1 MDETATDVP
10 TILSEPHPR
19 LTEGGSPMV
28 DQEILDGLNEIMS
41 VEYTSMI
48 QLMQHSF
55 LMQGADRYTFA
66 DLLRDHAKDTLS
78 HARELGDKIVALGGV
93 PSTQIGE
100 IRQSTDTMEMLR
112 QDLEQHQAAIAKI
125 DELVAKT
132 EERKLVALRVML
144 EDMSMEETLFVDELE
159 KALSLKKVSI
169 ESRGEGKVPR
179 VRMS

>member
-1 MDETATDVP
+1 
-10 TILSEPHPR
+10 
-19 LTEGGSPMV
+19 MV
-28 DQEILDGLNEIMS
+28 DQQILDGLNEIMS
-41 VEYTSMI
+41 TEYTSMI

-100 IRQSTDTMEMLR
+100 IRLSTDTSEMLR
-112 QDLEQHQAAIAKI
+112 QDLEQHRAAIAKI
-125 DELVAKT
+125 DEMVAKAD
-132 EERKLVALRVML
+132 ERKLVALRVLL
-144 EDMSMEETLFVDELE
+144 ENMSLEETQFLEEVE

-169 ESRGEGKVPR
+169 QQAEKGKAPR
-179 VRMS
+179 VKMA

>member
-1 MDETATDVP
+1 MA
-10 TILSEPHPR
+10 
-19 LTEGGSPMV
+19 

-41 VEYTSMI
+41 MEYTSMI

-66 DLLRDHAKDTLS
+66 EVLRDHAKDTLN

-100 IRQSTDTMEMLR
+100 IRLSTDTMEMLH
-112 QDLEQHQAAIAKI
+112 QDLDQHRQA
-125 DELVAKT
+125 VAKVD
-132 EERKLVALRVML
+132 EMVDKADARKLVALRVLL
-144 EDMSMEETLFVDELE
+144 EEMSLEETQFIEELE

-169 ESRGEGKVPR
+169 EQRGEGKVPR
-179 VRMS
+179 ARLA

>member
-1 MDETATDVP
+1 
-10 TILSEPHPR
+10 
-19 LTEGGSPMV
+19 MV

-41 VEYTSMI
+41 TEYTSMI

-100 IRQSTDTMEMLR
+100 IRLSTDTSEMLR
-112 QDLEQHQAAIAKI
+112 QDLEQHRAAIAKI
-125 DELVAKT
+125 DEMVAKAD
-132 EERKLVALRVML
+132 ERKMVALRVLL
-144 EDMSMEETLFVDELE
+144 ENMSLEETQFLEELE

-169 ESRGEGKVPR
+169 EQAEKGKAPR
-179 VRMS
+179 VKMA

>member
-1 MDETATDVP
+1 
-10 TILSEPHPR
+10 
-19 LTEGGSPMV
+19 MV

-41 VEYTSMI
+41 TEYTSMI

-78 HARELGDKIVALGGV
+78 HARELGDKIVALDGV

-100 IRQSTDTMEMLR
+100 IRLSTDTSEMLR
-112 QDLEQHQAAIAKI
+112 QDLEQHRAAIAKI
-125 DELVAKT
+125 DGMVAKAD
-132 EERKLVALRVML
+132 ERKLVALRVLL
-144 EDMSMEETLFVDELE
+144 ENMSLEETQFLEELE

-169 ESRGEGKVPR
+169 GQAEKGKAPR
-179 VRMS
+179 VKMA

>member
-1 MDETATDVP
+1 
-10 TILSEPHPR
+10 
-19 LTEGGSPMV
+19 MV
-28 DQEILDGLNEIMS
+28 DREILDGLNEMMS
-41 VEYTSMI
+41 TEYTSMI

-100 IRQSTDTMEMLR
+100 IRLSTDTSEMLR
-112 QDLEQHQAAIAKI
+112 QDLEQHRAAVAKI
-125 DELVAKT
+125 DEMVAKAD
-132 EERKLVALRVML
+132 ERKLVALRVLL
-144 EDMSMEETLFVDELE
+144 ENMSLEETQFLEELE

-169 ESRGEGKVPR
+169 EQAEKGKAPR
-179 VRMS
+179 VKMA

>member
-1 MDETATDVP
+1 
-10 TILSEPHPR
+10 
-19 LTEGGSPMV
+19 MV
-28 DQEILDGLNEIMS
+28 DQQILDGLNEIMS
-41 VEYTSMI
+41 TEYTSMI

-100 IRQSTDTMEMLR
+100 IRLSTDTSEMLR
-112 QDLEQHQAAIAKI
+112 QDLEQHRAAIAKI
-125 DELVAKT
+125 DEMVAKAD
-132 EERKLVALRVML
+132 ERKLVALRVLL
-144 EDMSMEETLFVDELE
+144 ENMSLEETQFLEEVE

-169 ESRGEGKVPR
+169 EQAEKGKAPR
-179 VRMS
+179 VKMA